1 MLSFVSSY
9 FVVTQRLY
17 KVRVILYCMKKT
29 LEFVP
34 IDYDYFDFEGQNFV
48 KMIGRNSEG
57 KRICVV
63 DSYEAN
69 FYLILRDG
77 YDADA
82 VVKKIEKVEVG
93 KGGRVSQVLRTEVL
107 DKHFL
112 GRPVKAIR
120 VWISNHKDGHD
131 FASAIGDME
140 EIDFRREYDIG
151 LITKYIK
158 EKKVEPLQWY
168 EVEVGEHEVLKM
180 VEGLDVAGCYFAE
193 NITLLKNGKEFLPKV
208 LAYDIET
215 TGREIGDG
223 EILMVSIFGEDVL
236 KVISWKNVEGAQ
248 DYVEI
253 VKDEAAML
261 ERFGEIVREA
271 DADILCGYFS
281 DGFDLPYLKARADFH
296 KVVLDLGVDG
306 RNPSFARG
314 RIPSGSISGIVHVD
328 LFRFVDSVFSQYLQ
342 SETLSLGE
350 VAKELAG
357 VDKGEFEFSR
367 LANMNDK
374 DWVDFFSY
382 NLQDSVATYKLAMK
396 LLPDMIEFCRIVK
409 EPVFDVTRDRMATHV
424 ENHILHNLD
433 RFDEIAERRPG
444 QDESNE
450 RKMKRKFEGAFV
462 FEPVPG
468 FYEDIVMFDFT
479 SMHASLIVTFN
490 ISGQTLREKL
500 EIRDQK
506 SDAYWES
513 PEFELNGH
521 GTRVYFDKKP
531 GFFSTLLS
539 EIVDKRKIAKDEWK
553 LNNNGM
559 SKARSNAYKLLANA
573 TFGYQGFYGARYYSY
588 EAAAATLAFVRQL
601 THDTMDKV
609 SAEGYNV
616 IYGDTDSI
624 VFLCGEKS
632 HKEVLEFLKKINE
645 SFPGIIELD
654 LEGFFKRGLFVAKR
668 DSKIGAKKKYALIG
682 EDDKVKIR
690 GFETVRRDWCRLS
703 RNLQD
708 SVLRKILI
716 DGNEKAALKEVLEV
730 VNKLKS
736 RDVELEDL
744 MIKTKMKREVG
755 DYVAEGPHVVA
766 ARRMIEA
773 GVGVGVGTY
782 VEYFIGEGSG
792 KKVGDRVFLAGE
804 RVKYDV
810 EYYLKKQ
817 ILPAVEGIFD
827 VFGADISSLLDG
839 ETQKKLF

>member
-93 KGGRVSQVLRTEVL
+93 KSGRASRALRTEVL

-112 GRPVKAIR
+112 GEPVKAVR

-151 LITKYIK
+151 LVTKYIK

-236 KVISWKNVEGAQ
+236 KVISWKDVEGAQ

-314 RIPSGSISGIVHVD
+314 RIPSGSISGVVHVD

-357 VDKGEFEFSR
+357 VEKGEFEFSR

-444 QDESNE
+444 HDESDE

-490 ISGQTLREKL
+490 ICGQALRF
-500 EIRDQK
+500 RDNGNCHIAP
-506 SDAYWES
+506 S
-513 PEFELNGH
+513 FELDGKN
-521 GTRVYFDKKP
+521 VQIYFDKKP

-539 EIVDKRKIAKDEWK
+539 EIVDKRKIVKEEWK
-553 LNNNGM
+553 KDGSAM
-559 SKARSNAYKLLANA
+559 KKARSNAYKLLANA
-573 TFGYQGFYGARYYSY
+573 TFGYQGFFGARYYSR
-588 EAAAATLAFVRQL
+588 EAAAATLAYVQKL
-601 THDTMDKV
+601 THDTMDKI
-609 SAEGYNV
+609 SSEGYRI

-624 VFLCGEKS
+624 AFLSDGKS
-632 HKEVLEFLKKINE
+632 HEEIVSLLKEINE
-645 SFPGIIELD
+645 
-654 LEGFFKRGLFVAKR
+654 
-668 DSKIGAKKKYALIG
+668 
-682 EDDKVKIR
+682 
-690 GFETVRRDWCRLS
+690 
-703 RNLQD
+703 
-708 SVLRKILI
+708 
-716 DGNEKAALKEVLEV
+716 
-730 VNKLKS
+730 KL
-736 RDVELEDL
+736 
-744 MIKTKMKREVG
+744 
-755 DYVAEGPHVVA
+755 
-766 ARRMIEA
+766 
-773 GVGVGVGTY
+773 
-782 VEYFIGEGSG
+782 
-792 KKVGDRVFLAGE
+792 
-804 RVKYDV
+804 
-810 EYYLKKQ
+810 
-817 ILPAVEGIFD
+817 
-827 VFGADISSLLDG
+827 
-839 ETQKKLF
+839 